1 MLITHLILAELR
13 ESDPEL
19 FEEILKEVEKKILDF
34 KNLNND
40 NGSKDSVKKE

>member
-13 ESDPEL
+13 ENDPEL
-19 FEEILKEVEKKILDF
+19 FKEILKEVEKKILDF

-40 NGSKDSVKKE
+40 NDSKDSVKKE